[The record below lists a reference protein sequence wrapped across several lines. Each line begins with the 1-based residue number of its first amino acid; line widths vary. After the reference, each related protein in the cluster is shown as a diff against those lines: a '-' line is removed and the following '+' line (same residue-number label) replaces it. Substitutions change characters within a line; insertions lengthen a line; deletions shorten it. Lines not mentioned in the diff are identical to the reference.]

1 MRIDS
6 NSAVFYVE
14 TDLEYFIYWFLNC
27 LLGLYFLENITN
39 IGFHY
44 DIQKQLYEHLHKT
57 ARFMYP

>member
-39 IGFHY
+39 IGFRY